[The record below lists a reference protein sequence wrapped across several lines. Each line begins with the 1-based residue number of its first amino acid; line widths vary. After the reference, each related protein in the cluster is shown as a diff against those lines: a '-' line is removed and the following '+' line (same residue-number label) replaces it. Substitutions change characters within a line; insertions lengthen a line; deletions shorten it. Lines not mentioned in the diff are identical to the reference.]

1 MALLM
6 SWYQHILEQ
15 HTLNISIHLPP
26 AFDLI
31 LVHWCIGSNDRFSL
45 TGWCC
50 WSSFHQLKIK
60 AFPKIVLA
68 LIQHFIYLTELKTD
82 SYSIVCREWTD
93 PKWSPYSGYNYN
105 NYFFIISWI
114 FIYKNPWF
122 TLYENLWLFIV
133 SKNLSIHIR
142 VIYAYT

>member
-1 MALLM
+1 M

-31 LVHWCIGSNDRFSL
+31 LVHWCIGSNGRLGLAWRADVVDLHFTSWKSKL
-45 TGWCC
+45 
-50 WSSFHQLKIK
+50 
-60 AFPKIVLA
+60 FPKLSWLWFNIL
-68 LIQHFIYLTELKTD
+68 FIWLNWRQTATASFAGSEQIPNKVHTMATTT
-82 SYSIVCREWTD
+82 I
-93 PKWSPYSGYNYN
+93 
-105 NYFFIISWI
+105 IISVLYHGFS
-114 FIYKNPWF
+114 FIKIHD
-122 TLYENLWLFIV
+122 LYCMKIYDYIV